1 MPPSKLAAS
10 ANVERN
16 AAVGCLFGV
25 HDIADIDAIIVE
37 LVCQRPI
44 GINGSLNGVDSALGA
59 LEDGARAGAFVVEVV
74 PVIDGLDVEVVALEG
89 AERLFDALCAIHAKA
104 FSLADAGKCEGGESG
119 GNGDFSK
126 AVHDGILSSAA
137 AVGCQQGIVCV
148 TTEIWR
154 CSIVLSMD

>member
-44 GINGSLNGVDSALGA
+44 GINGSLNGVDSALGT

-74 PVIDGLDVEVVALEG
+74 PVIDGL
-89 AERLFDALCAIHAKA
+89 ERLFDALCAIHAKA